1 MAHCEL
7 VVGGQLSDP
16 FLELLRNRFGDVTTE
31 PAHPG
36 TVVVVDGLDQ
46 SSQRALL
53 TLLWDTGHDV
63 ISLRSGPLRE
73 EPQ

>member
-7 VVGGQLSDP
+7 LVGGQLSGP
-16 FLELLRNRFGDVTTE
+16 ILELLRSRFGEVTTQ
-31 PAHPG
+31 AARTG
-36 TVVVVDGLDQ
+36 TVVLVDGLDQ

-63 ISLRSGPLRE
+63 ISLRSDPLRE